1 MSSSPHITLEQWRT
15 LVAVVDEGGYAQAA
29 EALHKSQSTVTYAV
43 QKLESQLGI
52 KAFEIHGRK
61 ALLTPTGQLLYRR
74 ARHLVEQAS
83 GLERAACKLS
93 AGWEAEIRL
102 AVEVIFPSWLLLK
115 SMERFGIESPHT
127 RVELIESV
135 LGGAPEALL
144 QGQVDLAIS
153 PQVPPGFHG
162 DALILTRFIAVAH
175 PDHPLHKLGH
185 ELTLQDLHAYR
196 HLVVRDSGQR
206 RSVGTFSVDVEQR
219 WMVTQM
225 STSIQ
230 AAAMGSGFAWFPEE
244 KIRDELAAGTLKPL
258 PLRNNGER
266 FVQLYMIVADRESG
280 GPGVHRLA
288 EIIHEM
294 VASECVPHEST
305 GMPAYCMSN
314 AVPAGGVSS
323 GPVATE
329 HRAPHGARNRRPLP
343 SRRSGG
349 GTN

>member
-1 MSSSPHITLEQWRT
+1 MSTSPHITLEQWRT

-29 EALHKSQSTVTYAV
+29 QALHKSQSTVTYAV

-74 ARHLVEQAS
+74 ARHLVDQAS

-102 AVEVIFPSWLLLK
+102 AVEVIFPTWLLLQ
-115 SMERFGIESPHT
+115 SLQRFGNESPHT
-127 RVELIESV
+127 RVELVESV

-144 QGQVDLAIS
+144 QGRVDLAIS

-175 PDHPLHKLGH
+175 PDHPLHKQGH
-185 ELTLQDLHAYR
+185 ELTLHDLHAYR
-196 HLVVRDSGQR
+196 HLVVRDSGHR
-206 RSVGTFSVDVEQR
+206 RSMGTFTVDVEQR
-219 WMVTQM
+219 WTVTQM

-230 AAAMGSGFAWFPEE
+230 AACMGSGFAWFPEE

-266 FVQLYMIVADRESG
+266 FVQLYMIIADRESG
-280 GPGVHRLA
+280 GPGAHRLA

-294 VASECVPHEST
+294 VASECTPHEST
-305 GMPAYCMSN
+305 GMPAYCVPTSSPRTGVTSSVA
-314 AVPAGGVSS
+314 AV
-323 GPVATE
+323 E
-329 HRAPHGARNRRPLP
+329 HRRGARPRRT
-343 SRRSGG
+343 STARRSGSG
-349 GTN
+349 S

>member
-1 MSSSPHITLEQWRT
+1 MSASPHITLEQWRT

-29 EALHKSQSTVTYAV
+29 EAMHKSQSTVTYAV
-43 QKLESQLGI
+43 QKLESQLGV

-74 ARHLVEQAS
+74 ARHLVDQAS

-102 AVEVIFPSWLLLK
+102 AVEVIFPSWLLLQ
-115 SMERFGIESPHT
+115 SLDRFGTESPHT

-175 PDHPLHKLGH
+175 PDHPLHRLGH

-196 HLVVRDSGQR
+196 HLVVRDSGHR
-206 RSVGTFSVDVEQR
+206 RSMGTFSVDVEQR
-219 WMVTQM
+219 WTVTQM

-230 AAAMGSGFAWFPEE
+230 AAVMGSGFAWFPEE

-266 FVQLYMIVADRESG
+266 FVQLYLIIADRESG

-288 EIIHEM
+288 QIIHEM
-294 VASECVPHEST
+294 VSRECVPHAST
-305 GMPAYCMSN
+305 GMPAYCL
-314 AVPAGGVSS
+314 PHAGRTDDAVSS
-323 GPVATE
+323 GPRSVE
-329 HRAPHGARNRRPLP
+329 KRAGQGTRK
-343 SRRSGG
+343 RRSPSGRSG
-349 GTN
+349 SGSG